1 MLSFIMEFI
10 IVYITTSGTVEARNI
25 ASELVSRG
33 LVACVNMYP
42 IRSVFMWEGEVNED
56 DEVVLF
62 AKTTRNNFEP
72 VRELVRSIHSYE
84 LPAIV
89 SWDIE
94 ADPEFLEWIRTSV
107 SN

>member
-1 MLSFIMEFI
+1 
-10 IVYITTSGTVEARNI
+10 
-25 ASELVSRG
+25 
-33 LVACVNMYP
+33 
-42 IRSVFMWEGEVNED
+42 
-56 DEVVLF
+56 
-62 AKTTRNNFEP
+62 
-72 VRELVRSIHSYE
+72 VRSIHSYE

>member
-1 MLSFIMEFI
+1 MEFI
-10 IVYITTSGTVEARNI
+10 IVYITASDKVEARKI

-42 IRSVFMWEGEVNED
+42 IRSVFMWEGEVKED

-62 AKTTRNNFEP
+62 AKTTKNNFEP

-84 LPAIV
+84 LPAII

-94 ADPEFLEWIRTSV
+94 GDSEFLEWIRTSV
-107 SN
+107 SH

>member
-1 MLSFIMEFI
+1 MEFI
-10 IVYITTSGTVEARNI
+10 IVYITTSDTVEARNI
-25 ASELVSRG
+25 ASELVSQG

-62 AKTTRNNFEP
+62 AKTTKNNFEP
-72 VRELVRSIHSYE
+72 IRKLVRSIHSYE

-89 SWDIE
+89 SWNIE
-94 ADPEFLEWIRTSV
+94 GDSEFLEWISTSV
-107 SN
+107 SH

>member
-1 MLSFIMEFI
+1 MEFI
-10 IVYITTSGTVEARNI
+10 IVYITASDKVEARKI

-33 LVACVNMYP
+33 LVACVNTYP
-42 IRSVFMWEGEVNED
+42 IRSVFMWEGEVKED

-62 AKTTRNNFEP
+62 AKTTKNNFEP

-84 LPAIV
+84 LPAII

-94 ADPEFLEWIRTSV
+94 GDSEFLEWIRTSV
-107 SN
+107 SH